1 MVLFKHYYY
10 YIHVNQQ
17 SAFGVSEIVF
27 CCFSEELIW
36 RHVMT
41 SGNPPSG
48 RDSHTCSS
56 WRNKLI
62 VIGGEDSSDCYLS
75 DVYVLDTGTC
85 LICRD
90 NPWFL
95 EVRIRKSYN
104 VLQSACNYNSTF
116 LIQKLLHGRKW
127 LQQDRRFHLV
137 LGTQLW
143 PLEVIY
149 LYLGASEMIGTFMM
163 TSAY

>member
-1 MVLFKHYYY
+1 
-10 YIHVNQQ
+10 
-17 SAFGVSEIVF
+17 
-27 CCFSEELIW
+27 
-36 RHVMT
+36 MT

-90 NPWFL
+90 NP
-95 EVRIRKSYN
+95 
-104 VLQSACNYNSTF
+104 
-116 LIQKLLHGRKW
+116 
-127 LQQDRRFHLV
+127 
-137 LGTQLW
+137 
-143 PLEVIY
+143 
-149 LYLGASEMIGTFMM
+149 
-163 TSAY
+163 